1 MPRIAVV
8 AALEREI
15 GPLVAGWRVMRRTC
29 EGWEF
34 KFFESG
40 DAVAVC
46 GGIGPVAA
54 RRACQ
59 AICASYGPEIVFS
72 AGFAG
77 ALVADLSAGDVVVPD
92 KVIDAGDGSSVPT
105 GMGSRTLV
113 SIAEVATVERKR
125 VLAVKYGAVAVDMEA
140 AAVAKGAEIRGVRFA
155 AVKGI
160 SDGLDFEIPV
170 VKGSIDAHGQFHE
183 GRYIAGLV
191 WRSWLWGRVARMARN
206 SSLAARNLSEA
217 LRVRIEEYLR
227 VSA

>member
-1 MPRIAVV
+1 V

-15 GPLVAGWRVMRRTC
+15 GLLVAGWRVTSRTC
-29 EGWEF
+29 EGRKF

-59 AICASYGPEIVFS
+59 AVIASYGPEIVIS

-77 ALVADLSAGDVVVPD
+77 ALVADLNVGDVVIPA
-92 KVIDAGDGSSVPT
+92 KVIDAGDGSSVLT
-105 GMGSRTLV
+105 WTGSRALV
-113 SIAEVATVERKR
+113 SVAEVATVERKR
-125 VLAVKYGAVAVDMEA
+125 VLATKYDAVAVDMEA
-140 AAVAKGAEIRGVRFA
+140 AAVAKGAELRGVRFA
-155 AVKGI
+155 AVKVI
-160 SDGLDFEIPV
+160 SDELDFEIPV
-170 VKGSIDAHGQFHE
+170 VKGSIDTQGQFHE

-217 LRVRIEEYLR
+217 LRVKIEEYLR